1 MNTRYTS
8 FAHIVGNFI
17 RSGYPVGMAA
27 KTQRERDRDAREA
40 KLERIKDQVSS
51 GDLVI
56 RKMTAA
62 EAKKWEARRADRE
75 RSLSPAEQRRAAA
88 AVRRRERKAARPAS

>member
-1 MNTRYTS
+1 
-8 FAHIVGNFI
+8 
-17 RSGYPVGMAA
+17 MAA
-27 KTQRERDRDAREA
+27 KTQRERDREAREA
-40 KLERIKDQVSS
+40 KLERIKDQVDS

-62 EAKKWEARRADRE
+62 EAKKWAARRADRE

-88 AVRRRERKAARPAS
+88 AARRRERKSARPA